1 MKRTDILEKTPNN
14 NFIYKIILVIS
25 VSFLVIAA
33 FQIVTSQYL
42 LQNGDLAE
50 ATLVEYVEK
59 RTNKDRSSSSY
70 APVYEYINKQ
80 NKKIRYESDESSAI
94 RFGNIGDKVTVIYS
108 LETNQTKVNTYW
120 GLYGFSTILL
130 VIAVPLF
137 ILSMYYFFFNKV

>member
-1 MKRTDILEKTPNN
+1 MNQIDILEKTPNN

-33 FQIVTSQYL
+33 FQIVNSQYL
-42 LQNGDLAE
+42 IQNGDLAE

-94 RFGNIGDKVTVIYS
+94 RFGNIGDEVTVIYS

>member
-1 MKRTDILEKTPNN
+1 MKRTDILEKTPIN

-33 FQIVTSQYL
+33 FQIVNSQYL

-94 RFGNIGDKVTVIYS
+94 RFGNIGDKEACD
-108 LETNQTKVNTYW
+108 LFDVN
-120 GLYGFSTILL
+120 LC
-130 VIAVPLF
+130 P
-137 ILSMYYFFFNKV
+137 